1 MTMQS
6 YHFKLI

>member
-6 YHFKLI
+6 

>member
-1 MTMQS
+1 MTTQS